1 MEVGDGMFGHSSP
14 PLDFATMIPLDF
26 LPALGQ
32 LFLYITLHDVYI
44 YTTYYSSN
52 CSDVL
57 CLFPLKFRDGTCDF
71 RCRSHRLIYVQLSD
85 TSYMIASDKQS
96 MIAYTILTNMSA
108 RVVPMVSLRR
118 L

>member
-1 MEVGDGMFGHSSP
+1 MCTNGERMEVGDGMFGHSSP
-14 PLDFATMIPLDF
+14 PLDFATMIPPDF

-57 CLFPLKFRDGTCDF
+57 CLFPLKFRDGNV
-71 RCRSHRLIYVQLSD
+71 RL
-85 TSYMIASDKQS
+85 
-96 MIAYTILTNMSA
+96 
-108 RVVPMVSLRR
+108 SLQKSSFDIGTME
-118 L
+118 